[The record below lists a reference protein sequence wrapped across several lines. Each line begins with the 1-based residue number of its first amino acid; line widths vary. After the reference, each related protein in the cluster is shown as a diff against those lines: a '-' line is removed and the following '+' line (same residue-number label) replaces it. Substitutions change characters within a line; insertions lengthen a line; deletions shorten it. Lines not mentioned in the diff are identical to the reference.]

1 MVPCDALA
9 TLVTI
14 GIAPLVWIL
23 VTHTILVLVTW
34 KPPHQITTIVGTATL
49 HAVSAID
56 FTRSGAIYLIPN
68 TGALKYLGEDAL
80 LWSSTASITS
90 YYAHNIIYR
99 KQEIFPAHYRWG
111 HYGLALRCL
120 AG

>member
-14 GIAPLVWIL
+14 GIAPLAWIL

-56 FTRSGAIYLIPN
+56 FTRSGNTHLRTGSMRYAGFSNNYWSNVAHSIDKNAYYLTFSASDMSPDYYYSRWDGF
-68 TGALKYLGEDAL
+68 TVRCF
-80 LWSSTASITS
+80 SS
-90 YYAHNIIYR
+90 
-99 KQEIFPAHYRWG
+99 
-111 HYGLALRCL
+111 
-120 AG
+120 